1 MRYNSIK
8 PCAKTDIER
17 GYFMAN
23 NILISPILKWVGG
36 KRQLLADIMPLISK
50 KCSTYVEPF
59 VGGGAVFFELQPKK
73 AIINDYN
80 AELIN
85 VYMTVRDFPEELIST
100 LEEHNKLNSEEY
112 FYKLRALDRSPEYVE
127 MSSIKKAARIIYLN
141 KTCYNGLYR
150 VNAAGQFNSPY
161 GKYKNPNIVNA
172 TTIRAMSKYLQN
184 PKITI
189 KQGDYKLALKGLRK
203 GAFVYL
209 DPPYMPISS
218 SSSFTGYTENGF
230 TYEQHVELKNECDKL
245 REKGISF
252 LQSNSDCPEIRKL
265 YKDYEIKTVQAK
277 RSINSKANKRG
288 DISEV
293 LIYYV
298 PEGK

>member
-1 MRYNSIK
+1 
-8 PCAKTDIER
+8 
-17 GYFMAN
+17 MAD
-23 NILISPILKWVGG
+23 NISISPILKWVGG
-36 KRQLLADIMPLISK
+36 KRQLLADIMPLINQN
-50 KCSTYVEPF
+50 CSTYVEPF

-85 VYMTVRDFPEELIST
+85 VYEVIRDFPEELISI
-100 LEEHNKLNSEEY
+100 LEEYSRKNTEEF
-112 FYKLRALDRSPEYVE
+112 FYQLRALDRNEEYAV
-127 MSSIKKAARIIYLN
+127 MSNIKKAARIIYLN

-150 VNAAGQFNSPY
+150 VNSAGQFNSPY

-172 TTIRAMSKYLQN
+172 ATIRAMSKYLCN

-189 KQGDYKLALKGLRK
+189 KQGDYREALKGLRK

-230 TYEQHVELKNECDKL
+230 SYEQQAELKNECDKL
-245 REKGISF
+245 KEKGISF
-252 LQSNSDCPEIRKL
+252 LQSNSDCPEIRDL
-265 YKDYEIKTVQAK
+265 YKEYEIRTVQAK
-277 RSINSKANKRG
+277 RSINSNANKRG
-288 DISEV
+288 EISEV

-298 PEGK
+298 PGKK